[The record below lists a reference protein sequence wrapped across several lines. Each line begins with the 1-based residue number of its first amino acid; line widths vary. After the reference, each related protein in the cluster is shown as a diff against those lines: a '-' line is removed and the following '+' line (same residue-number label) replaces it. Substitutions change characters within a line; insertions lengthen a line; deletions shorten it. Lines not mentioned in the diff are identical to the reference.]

1 MIVFLFN
8 RLLYMISTM
17 VVVSIIAFLIIQLPP
32 GDFVTSHVSALS
44 AAGVALDDAALSALR
59 AQYGLDGGFMT
70 QYWAW
75 ISGVLQGDFG
85 LSFEWNQPVSEL
97 IWDRLGASVAVELL
111 AIIVMWC
118 IALPIGI
125 YSAVR
130 KYSLGDYVATVFGF
144 IGLAVPNFLL
154 ALVLMYLSFRWTGTL
169 ISGLNSEAYIGQPM
183 SMGKFV
189 DFLGHVWA
197 PVLVLATAGT
207 AQLIRVLRANLLDEL
222 GKPYVMAAR
231 ARGLPEHRVI
241 LKYPVR
247 VALNPLVSSI
257 GFLLPTL
264 ISSSVVVSV
273 VLSLPTS
280 GPLLLRALQSQDMH
294 LAGAFILLMGALTAI
309 GTLISDILLALIDPR
324 IRLN

>member
-1 MIVFLFN
+1 
-8 RLLYMISTM
+8 MISTM
-17 VVVSIIAFLIIQLPP
+17 IVVSIVAFLIIQLPP
-32 GDFVTSHVSALS
+32 GDFVTSYLSALS
-44 AAGVALDDAALSALR
+44 AAGVTLDDAAVSALR

-111 AIIVMWC
+111 AIVVMWS
-118 IALPIGI
+118 IALPIGV

-154 ALVLMYLSFRWTGTL
+154 AMILMYVSFRWTGAM

-183 SMGKFV
+183 SWDKFT
-189 DFLGHVWA
+189 DFLSHVWA

-231 ARGLPEHRVI
+231 ARGLPEHKVI